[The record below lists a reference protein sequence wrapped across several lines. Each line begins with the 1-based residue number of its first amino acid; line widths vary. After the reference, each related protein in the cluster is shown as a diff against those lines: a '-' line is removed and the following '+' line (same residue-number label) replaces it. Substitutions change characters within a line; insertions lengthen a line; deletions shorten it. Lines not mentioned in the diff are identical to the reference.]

1 MFGIYI
7 YISLAFGMMFVV
19 IDVLLSIGLLYLFV
33 KKLFELVGQIGADLN
48 AQNHT
53 QKLISVMTRCTL
65 LYSICFSSTMIVFI
79 LLSLTPMRGRPGY
92 QQLIWIFVSIDSL
105 VNMTCNLASSDI

>member
-79 LLSLTPMRGRPGY
+79 LLSLTPMRGM
-92 QQLIWIFVSIDSL
+92 QTWLSTVDL
-105 VNMTCNLASSDI
+105 DICVD